1 MVRLKLHDMQF
12 EFRSRALVLL
22 RWLATPR
29 RWMVFFTFGV
39 VTDRATRA
47 AARHGRCARR
57 RGVEDGPTRAQH
69 RDARACTVAPFACI
83 DINISAS
90 TRQTRL
96 DGAAHDAVLG
106 GSAGGVGRRHGHGRR

>member
-1 MVRLKLHDMQF
+1 M
-12 EFRSRALVLL
+12 
-22 RWLATPR
+22 
-29 RWMVFFTFGV
+29 FFTFGV